1 MSAAK
6 SWHLSGKEGL
16 GLSRIGRAPITV
28 PAGVDIKV
36 EDNNVVTVKGPKGTL
51 TQQFN
56 PNMAIA
62 VEDGV
67 LHVTRP
73 NDAKENRA
81 LHGLT
86 RTLIHNMVLGVT
98 EGFKKELDVNGVGY
112 RVAKE
117 GNKLVMNLGFSH
129 QVIVEEVPGISIEVP
144 SANKIVIL
152 GCDKQQVGQF
162 AAEVREK
169 RPPEPYKGKGIKYT
183 DEVIRRKA
191 GKTGAKK

>member
-6 SWHLSGKEGL
+6 SWHLSGKEGI
-16 GLSRIGRAPITV
+16 GISRIGRAPITV
-28 PAGVDIKV
+28 PAGVEIKV

-62 VEDGV
+62 VEVGV

-86 RTLIHNMVLGVT
+86 RTLLHNMIVGVT
-98 EGFKKELDVNGVGY
+98 DGYKKELEVNGVGY

-117 GNKLVMNLGFSH
+117 GKNLVMNLGFSH
-129 QVIVEEVPGISIEVP
+129 QVIVSEIEGITIDVPAP
-144 SANKIVIL
+144 NKIVIN
-152 GCDKQQVGQF
+152 GCDKQAVGQF

-169 RPPEPYKGKGIKYT
+169 RPPEPYKGKGIKYA
-183 DEVIRRKA
+183 DEVIRRKV

>member
-1 MSAAK
+1 M
-6 SWHLSGKEGL
+6 
-16 GLSRIGRAPITV
+16 SRIGRAPIAI
-28 PAGVDIKV
+28 PAGVEIKV

-62 VEDGV
+62 MEDGV

-86 RTLIHNMVLGVT
+86 RTLIHNMVVGVT
-98 EGFKKELDVNGVGY
+98 EGYKKELDVNGVGY

-129 QVIVEEVPGISIEVP
+129 QVTVEEIEGISIEVP
-144 SANKIVIL
+144 NPNKIIISGV
-152 GCDKQQVGQF
+152 DKQKVGQF

-183 DEVIRRKA
+183 DEVIRRKE
-191 GKTGAKK
+191 GKTGVKKK